1 MIIITWASYRVAY
14 IVKYLKLFIVHLHL
28 TEAAEAHHTH
38 CMKVVTAKHK
48 HYTSDERNI
57 SNNTSC
63 MYHTQQ
69 IFQAGEALWLER
81 KMVIWRKSFVVT
93 CLYIHISDR
102 QGHRL

>member
-48 HYTSDERNI
+48 HYISDERNI
-57 SNNTSC
+57 SINTSC
-63 MYHTQQ
+63 MYHTRQ
-69 IFQAGEALWLER
+69 IFQGGGSFMVREENGYLEE
-81 KMVIWRKSFVVT
+81 KFCGNMLVYSYF
-93 CLYIHISDR
+93 
-102 QGHRL
+102 